1 MEANAAQHASEII
14 LDLGLQE
21 AWVHRHCFF
30 FRLSRKSVGD
40 SRTQAC
46 LMSVE
51 RPHRFPLETDSPFLD
66 K

>member
-30 FRLSRKSVGD
+30 FFAFPGNL
-40 SRTQAC
+40 
-46 LMSVE
+46 LEIVE
-51 RPHRFPLETDSPFLD
+51 RKLV
-66 K
+66 